1 MTDSAAP
8 FPADPTNTA
17 TAAVIADAI
26 LKSAGAHPIWQS
38 FAQVVVIVFD
48 HDLRFVSAGGTGL
61 ADMDLTPAMLVG
73 FTIFEAF
80 EPDVV
85 TQLDPLFRA
94 ALAGH
99 EATADVRFNGR
110 LYELRLAPVR
120 DADGMIVGGMGY
132 TEDVTAARKTDRA
145 LRESEE
151 RFRVAFENG
160 PIAKVHTSL
169 DGRFEEVN
177 QAMCQLTGYSASEL
191 RSVTIADI
199 TCPADRAADGT
210 AVAKLAAGER
220 PSYTLEKRY
229 ISAAGVVVWVCESVA
244 LVFDADGAPLHFI
257 RQIQDITLR
266 KEQEHVLAE
275 ERRRLNEAQAIAHQ
289 GSWEVDIE
297 TGAVT
302 LSDKVFEM
310 YGIVRESFGED
321 VLEALSHIHPDD
333 RDRVTAAYE
342 TCARTGEALKVSYR
356 VIRPNDGEQRHF
368 DVRGRRLSQEG
379 GGTRMVGAITD
390 VTEVTQQVK
399 AIAEARAASAFQN
412 AVISASPDIV
422 YVYDVATLTTV
433 WANRS
438 LTELLGYGSDDT
450 KGIGGHVL
458 ADLVP
463 EEDIALFQA
472 GLVAVGEADDD
483 EVIQLNHRVRQA
495 DGTLRW
501 FSQRS
506 TPLHR
511 DEHGHVTQLVSA
523 MRDITD
529 GMELQKR
536 MEHFALHDD
545 LTGLPNRALLI
556 DRLNTA
562 LTRSTRDQ
570 REVAVLFCDL
580 DGFKRVNDTAGHA
593 AGDAVLL
600 ETSRRIQAVLREG
613 DTVARVGGDEF
624 VVVIEPWNRPGRGSQ
639 AGADRTL
646 ALHVAQRLAT
656 AVRQPIDVEGVE
668 HVVSASIGIT
678 YGTIPPT
685 GHATPTTAEAVLQ
698 DADAAMYRAK
708 GLGKDRFEVFQH
720 TMRADLA
727 ERGRVEQA
735 LRAAL
740 RTTTEPMRERTAHS
754 GQFAP
759 TLTAAYQPVFAAQ
772 SGTLVGFEALARLT
786 DDNGL
791 GIEPEVFI
799 SVAEDTGIIMPLGAR
814 ILELACTQLA
824 AWREQVPGLGDVTM
838 AVNVSA
844 LQAQHASLG
853 EEVRRAVTEHH
864 LLPSDLILELTETAL
879 LQAGHSTIAN
889 LRVLRAEGV
898 GIAIDDFG
906 TGYASL
912 RYLAT
917 LPVSS
922 VKVDKSFTAG
932 LPSDG
937 TCRKIVFAVAGL
949 AADMDLICVVEG
961 VETDIQRDAL
971 PAGVQLQGWLTGRP
985 ARPESLDL
993 RELVAHGSC

>member
-8 FPADPTNTA
+8 SPAGGA
-17 TAAVIADAI
+17 TAAAAAGIADAV
-26 LKSAGAHPIWQS
+26 LKSVGTHPIWQS
-38 FAQVVVIVFD
+38 FAQAVVIVFD
-48 HDLRFVSAGGTGL
+48 HDLRFVSVGGTGL
-61 ADMDLTPAMLVG
+61 ADMGLDPARLVG
-73 FTIFEAF
+73 YTIFAAL
-80 EPDVV
+80 EPDVA
-85 TQLDPLFRA
+85 TQLSPLYRA

-99 EATADVRFNGR
+99 ETTADLPLDGR
-110 LYELRLAPVR
+110 IYELRLAPVR
-120 DADGMIVGGMGY
+120 DADGVIIGGMGH
-132 TEDVTAARKTDRA
+132 TQDVTTARKTDRA

-151 RFRVAFENG
+151 RFRVAFESG

-169 DGRFEEVN
+169 DGRFEQVN

-199 TCPADRAADGT
+199 TSLADRAADVA
-210 AVAKLAAGER
+210 AVAGLTAGER
-220 PSYTLEKRY
+220 QSYTLEKRY
-229 ISAAGVVVWVCESVA
+229 ISATGVVVWVTESVA
-244 LVFDADGAPLHFI
+244 LVFDADGTPLHFI
-257 RQIQDITLR
+257 RQIQDITHR
-266 KEQEHVLAE
+266 KEQDHALAE
-275 ERRRLNEAQAIAHQ
+275 ERRRLHEAQALAHQ
-289 GSWEVDIE
+289 GSWEVDID

-302 LSDKVFEM
+302 MSDKVFEM

-321 VLEALSHIHPDD
+321 VSEALSLIHSDD

-342 TCARTGEALKVSYR
+342 ACARTGEALKVSYR
-356 VIRPNDGEQRHF
+356 VIRPNDGELRHF
-368 DVRGRRLSQEG
+368 DVRGRRLPQEG
-379 GGTRMVGAITD
+379 GGMRMVGAITD
-390 VTEVTQQVK
+390 VTEVTRQVK
-399 AIAEARAASAFQN
+399 AHAEARAASAFQQ

-422 YVYDVATLTTV
+422 YVYDVATQATV

-438 LTELLGYGSDDT
+438 LTELLGYGGDDT
-450 KGIGGHVL
+450 KGGGHVL
-458 ADLVP
+458 ADVVP
-463 EEDIALFQA
+463 EEDLELFQA

-506 TPLHR
+506 TPLYR
-511 DEHGHVTQLVSA
+511 DERGHVTQLVSA

-562 LTRSTRDQ
+562 LARSMRDQ

-600 ETSRRIQAVLREG
+600 ETARRIQAVLRDG

-624 VVVIEPWNRPGRGSQ
+624 VVVIEPWNRPGRGGQ
-639 AGADRTL
+639 PGTDRTL
-646 ALHVAQRLAT
+646 ALHVAQRVAA
-656 AVRQPIDVEGVE
+656 AVRRPIDVGGVE

-678 YGTIPPT
+678 YGSIAPT
-685 GHATPTTAEAVLQ
+685 GHATATTADAVLQ

-727 ERGRVEQA
+727 ERGRVEQI
-735 LRAAL
+735 LRSAL
-740 RTTTEPMRERTAHS
+740 RTTPGATRDRTART

-759 TLTAAYQPVFAAQ
+759 TLTAAYQPVFAGR
-772 SGTLVGFEALARLT
+772 SGRLVGFEALARLT
-786 DDNGL
+786 DDKGL
-791 GIEPEVFI
+791 DIEPEVFI

-814 ILELACTQLA
+814 ILDLACTQLA
-824 AWREQVPGLGDVTM
+824 TWRGQQPGLGDVTM
-838 AVNVSA
+838 AVNISA

-853 EEVRRAVTEHH
+853 EEVRRALTEHQ
-864 LLPSDLILELTETAL
+864 LVPSDLILELTETAL

-889 LRVLRAEGV
+889 LHVLRAEGV

-912 RYLAT
+912 SYLAT

-922 VKVDKSFTAG
+922 VKVDRSFTAG
-932 LPSDG
+932 LPADG

-949 AADMDLICVVEG
+949 AAEMDLTCVVEG
-961 VETDIQRDAL
+961 VETAIQRDAL
-971 PAGVQLQGWLTGRP
+971 PADVQLQGWLTGRP

-993 RELVAHGSC
+993 RQLMAHGSC